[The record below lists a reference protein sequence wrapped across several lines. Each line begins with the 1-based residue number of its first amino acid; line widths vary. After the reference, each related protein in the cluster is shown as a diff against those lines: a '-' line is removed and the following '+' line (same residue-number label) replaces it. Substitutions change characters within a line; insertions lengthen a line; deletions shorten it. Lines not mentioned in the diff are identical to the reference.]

1 MRPLQI
7 SNICSIILYIIYS
20 IQLTD
25 GCKREWFGYEKKIDC
40 IEYLKS
46 QQGKCDD
53 QVMIKRGEQQ
63 AVDMTAGLYKGVAS
77 DVSVNQANFLLFPR
91 EIARVISALIEAT
104 GTVLL

>member
-1 MRPLQI
+1 MRPSQI
-7 SNICSIILYIIYS
+7 SNICSIILYIIYL
-20 IQLTD
+20 IQLSD

-53 QVMIKRGEQQ
+53 KVMIKRGEQQ
-63 AVDMTAGLYKGVAS
+63 AADMTVGLYKGVAS

-91 EIARVISALIEAT
+91 EIARVISALIEGT
-104 GTVLL
+104 GMLV